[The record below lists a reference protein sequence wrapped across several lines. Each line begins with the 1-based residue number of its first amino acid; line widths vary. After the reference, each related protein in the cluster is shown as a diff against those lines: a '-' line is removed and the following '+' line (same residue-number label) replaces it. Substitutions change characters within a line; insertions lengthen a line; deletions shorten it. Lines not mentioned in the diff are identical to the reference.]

1 MRAVH
6 LLPLLLFLSAVSCS
20 SVQTPQ
26 DPSHP
31 PPPQTT
37 LAVRNEKPVD
47 FNLYVLNG
55 TTRIRLGLVP
65 GMSSRTFTVPHHLIP
80 VHGPLRFQAATIG
93 SDDVLGSDEDLMV
106 HEGDALSLTIR

>member
-1 MRAVH
+1 MRTAQ
-6 LLPLLLFLSAVSCS
+6 LSPLLLLLSVISCS

-31 PPPQTT
+31 PPPQTM
-37 LAVRNEKPVD
+37 LEVRNEKPVD
-47 FNLYVLNG
+47 FNLYVTNG

-65 GMSSRTFTVPHHLIP
+65 GMSSRSFTIPPHLIP

-93 SDDVLGSDEDLMV
+93 SEDVLASDEDLMV
-106 HEGDALSLTIR
+106 HEGDALALTIR